1 MEEKD
6 TTLEEMSD
14 KELEDAIKVD
24 CGIQK
29 HLYHGT
35 KKYMAYEI
43 KKNGTIKIGDDIG
56 YLGRGF
62 YCYHLDHTASKI
74 WAETRHPE
82 EKIAILNVI
91 ANLGTVFFVCQELHR
106 MFQNKATEVKE
117 FRADI
122 RTKIGYII
130 ERFIKEVIEPD
141 YNVTIATIGQAYVI
155 GPRDIKRAAMMYCL
169 RDPAMVKKIDIYWE
183 AA

>member
-1 MEEKD
+1 MEEKSAAS
-6 TTLEEMSD
+6 EGISD
-14 KELEDAIKVD
+14 QELKDAIKVD

-29 HLYHGT
+29 YLYHGT
-35 KKYMAYEI
+35 KKYTAYQI
-43 KKNGTIKIGDDIG
+43 KQDGIKIGDDIG

-62 YCYHLDHTASKI
+62 YCYHLDQTASKI
-74 WAETRHPE
+74 WAEKRHPG
-82 EKIAILNVI
+82 EKVAILTVI
-91 ANLGTVFFVCQELHR
+91 ANLGNVFFVCQELHR

-117 FRADI
+117 FRADV

-130 ERFIKEVIEPD
+130 ERFIKEIIEPD
-141 YNVTIATIGQAYVI
+141 YKVTISTIGQAYVL

-169 RDPAMVKKIDIYWE
+169 RDPDMVKKIDIYWE